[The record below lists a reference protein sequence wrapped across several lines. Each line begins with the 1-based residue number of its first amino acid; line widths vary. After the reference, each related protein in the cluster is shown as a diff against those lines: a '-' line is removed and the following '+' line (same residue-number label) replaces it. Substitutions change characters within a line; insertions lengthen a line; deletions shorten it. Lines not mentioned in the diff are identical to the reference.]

1 MQHAVPCHVS
11 CASLVMQSLKKWE
24 QLVEVL
30 DSDDVLLGQ
39 SWRRRNCRR
48 RRDWAEVVLSVPCQ
62 VTRIVS
68 SGFALHEPTIVD
80 GESCAKSVPR
90 CKIILN
96 LLQSA
101 CRTVLAASPFPFSG
115 QRQEPPARAVYSDSS
130 RSFNSNLARERAC
143 IVESRLRR
151 IGGESVKYKS
161 IKYSLPSR

>member
-1 MQHAVPCHVS
+1 
-11 CASLVMQSLKKWE
+11 MQSLKKWE

-62 VTRIVS
+62 FTRIGS
-68 SGFALHEPTIVD
+68 SGFALHEPKRVD

-90 CKIILN
+90 CKIILS

-101 CRTVLAASPFPFSG
+101 SRTVLAASPFCFRQA
-115 QRQEPPARAVYSDSS
+115 QRRSPLLVPARTRSGTKPVFHFSS
-130 RSFNSNLARERAC
+130 QRRSGKS
-143 IVESRLRR
+143 IESGRQFVNQTLFKECEDCEPRIKRIKR
-151 IGGESVKYKS
+151 IGSEE
-161 IKYSLPSR
+161 ISRF

>member
-30 DSDDVLLGQ
+30 NSDDVLLGQ

-48 RRDWAEVVLSVPCQ
+48 RWDWAEVVLRVQCQ
-62 VTRIVS
+62 FTRIGS

-101 CRTVLAASPFPFSG
+101 CRTVLAASPFPF
-115 QRQEPPARAVYSDSS
+115 PAGNGVSVVCRTVASINVSQTNVWPDASCGLSEDS
-130 RSFNSNLARERAC
+130 L
-143 IVESRLRR
+143 
-151 IGGESVKYKS
+151 
-161 IKYSLPSR
+161 